1 MVQPP
6 QNSLTVSHKVKSCL
20 RISSSNH
27 ISTYLYKW
35 IENTSTQETSIQIFI
50 AVLFNDKIK
59 LNPKK
64 AKMKQINILITIVV
78 ITGIKLRLYIHNTKT
93 LKYHA
98 VLQPRDQ
105 TASPALQGDSLT
117 LSHQGSTLTGNNPQS
132 I

>member
-64 AKMKQINILITIVV
+64 AKMKQINILIEISQLEMTLCCMIP
-78 ITGIKLRLYIHNTKT
+78 TK
-93 LKYHA
+93 
-98 VLQPRDQ
+98 
-105 TASPALQGDSLT
+105 
-117 LSHQGSTLTGNNPQS
+117 
-132 I
+132 

>member
-35 IENTSTQETSIQIFI
+35 IENTSTQETSTQIFI

-64 AKMKQINILITIVV
+64 AKMKQINIF
-78 ITGIKLRLYIHNTKT
+78 N
-93 LKYHA
+93 
-98 VLQPRDQ
+98 
-105 TASPALQGDSLT
+105 
-117 LSHQGSTLTGNNPQS
+117 
-132 I
+132 